1 MGRLRSPWWRF
12 QALIGEKM
20 KMKADDRHLALI
32 DRIISRLQLL
42 KNEKIIESDWQHDN
56 PDQCWTGKVWQIR
69 NLVDELE
76 HIYENDLSHIGEKQM
91 LKLYEKTT
99 DQEIKNDDSIKDY
112 IEKSCR
118 T

>member
-32 DRIISRLQLL
+32 DRIISQLQLL

-56 PDQCWTGKVWQIR
+56 PNQCWTGKVWQIR
-69 NLVDELE
+69 DLVDELE
-76 HIYENDLSHIGEKQM
+76 HIYENDLSDIGKKQTP
-91 LKLYEKTT
+91 KLYEKIT

-112 IEKSCR
+112 VEKCR

>member
-42 KNEKIIESDWQHDN
+42 KNEKIIES
-56 PDQCWTGKVWQIR
+56 
-69 NLVDELE
+69 E
-76 HIYENDLSHIGEKQM
+76 
-91 LKLYEKTT
+91 
-99 DQEIKNDDSIKDY
+99 
-112 IEKSCR
+112 
-118 T
+118 